1 MGRRNVVARY
11 LVEARQAFV
20 EAYRLATANLAHGW
34 QEPAAAEVALALFS
48 LEKAAY
54 ELAYEAQNRPAWLH
68 VPLHALTGLL
78 RELKPFSDIESGG
91 EQS

>member
-1 MGRRNVVARY
+1 VRQAVVGRY
-11 LVEARQAFV
+11 LERSRQAFV
-20 EAYRLATANLAHGW
+20 TAYRQATANLAHGW
-34 QEPAAAEVALALFS
+34 RASAADAALVLFS

-68 VPLHALTGLL
+68 VPLRGLAGLL
-78 RELKPFSDIESGG
+78 RELPDFSDIDG